1 MNWYFTPLFNDFLAL
16 GKDLS
21 LFNQS
26 VDWILLFG
34 WLARLSLSFL
44 NMVLCFPLPLAPTF
58 QGSRKGWSIAI
69 PLGYRNAPWFSLILY
84 WRNTKVSWN
93 PIPAAK
99 FPDISL
105 LSVLAK
111 VWLFRVSLNLIS
123 SSPFFQYSRFH
134 LSWAKELQKITQ

>member
-1 MNWYFTPLFNDFLAL
+1 MNWCFSPLFNDFLAL
-16 GKDLS
+16 GRDLS

-34 WLARLSLSFL
+34 WLTTLSLSFL
-44 NMVLCFPLPLAPTF
+44 NMVLCFPLPFAPTF
-58 QGSRKGWSIAI
+58 QGSTI
-69 PLGYRNAPWFSLILY
+69 PLGYRNAPWFSLILH

-99 FPDISL
+99 FPDIAL

-111 VWLFRVSLNLIS
+111 VWLFRVSLNLIN

-134 LSWAKELQKITQ
+134 LSWAKEL